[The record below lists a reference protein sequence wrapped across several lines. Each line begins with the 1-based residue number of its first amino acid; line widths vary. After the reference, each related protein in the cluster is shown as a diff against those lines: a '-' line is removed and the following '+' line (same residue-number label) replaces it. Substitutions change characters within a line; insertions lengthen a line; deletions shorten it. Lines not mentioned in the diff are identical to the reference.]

1 MEVELA
7 RSRSPRRLASLA
19 AALRALVR
27 GSELWVVVL
36 ATVVGVV
43 GGILVAGMSFLT
55 QFLHAHL
62 FGIDPGERLS
72 AAIHIDPLPAALVPI
87 AGGLLMGAI
96 TYAVRRRRRRA
107 AVDPIEANAMHG
119 GRMSMTDS
127 TIVTVQTVVSNGFG
141 ASVGL
146 EAGYT
151 QIAAAVASLLGRLFR
166 LRRNDMRLLV
176 GCGAAAGIAAAFDA
190 PLTGAF
196 YGFELIIGVYSIGN
210 VAPVMAA
217 AIVSTLVVNALGAP
231 NMPIAIG
238 EAVPMLTKQYA
249 LFVGLG
255 LVAGGL
261 GIVIMRLVTTVETLL
276 RMLPLPD
283 FLRPA
288 VGGAVIG
295 CMALL
300 TPQVL
305 SSGHGAL
312 HLDIGA
318 HLPLATIAALLV
330 LKVLASA
337 VSIGSGFRGGLFF
350 ASLFLGALLGELM
363 AGIGVMVSPAL
374 TINPTTAA
382 VVGMSALA
390 VAVVGGPLTM
400 TFLALESTNN
410 FVITGIVLAA
420 AVVSSMTVRETFGY
434 SFSTWRLHL
443 RGESI
448 RSAHDVG
455 WMRSLTAGR
464 MMRQDVRTVP
474 DDMPLAEFR
483 RQFPIGST
491 QRVIVTDA
499 SDRYAG
505 IIPVPDAY
513 AIDDAAA
520 AKATRVS
527 DLVQHRG
534 DTLLPAMNVKEA
546 IAMFDRTE
554 SEALAVV
561 DDLQNRRVLGLL
573 TEAHATRR
581 YAEELDKVRRG
592 LSGEL

>member
-1 MEVELA
+1 MDVEVL
-7 RSRSPRRLASLA
+7 RSRSPRSMASVA
-19 AALRALVR
+19 AVMRALVR

-36 ATVVGVV
+36 ATAVGVV
-43 GGILVAGMSFLT
+43 GGLLVAGMSFLT
-55 QFLHAHL
+55 QFMHAHL
-62 FGIDPGERLS
+62 FGIDPDERLS
-72 AAIHIDPLPAALVPI
+72 AVIHIDSLPAALVPI
-87 AGGLLMGAI
+87 AGGLIMGLT
-96 TYAVRRRRRRA
+96 TYLTRRYRRRT
-107 AVDPIEANAMHG
+107 AVDPITANAVHG

-127 TIVTVQTVVSNGFG
+127 TIVTAQTVISNGFG

-166 LRRNDMRLLV
+166 LRRNDMRVLV

-210 VAPVMAA
+210 VAPVMAS
-217 AIVSTLVVNALGAP
+217 AIVSTLVVRALGAP
-231 NMPIAIG
+231 NMPIAIA

-249 LFVGLG
+249 LFIGMG
-255 LVAGGL
+255 LVAGAL
-261 GIVIMRLVTTVETLL
+261 GIVIMRLVTTVETML
-276 RMLPLPD
+276 RLLPLPD
-283 FLRPA
+283 LLRPA
-288 VGGAVIG
+288 VGGAVVG
-295 CMALL
+295 GLALL

-312 HLDIGA
+312 HLDLGQ
-318 HLPLATIAALLV
+318 HLPLTGLAVLLM
-330 LKVLASA
+330 LKILASA

-350 ASLFLGALLGELM
+350 ASLFLGSLMGELM
-363 AGIGVMVSPAL
+363 AGVGALISPAIA
-374 TINPTTAA
+374 INPTTAA

-410 FVITGIVLAA
+410 FIITGIVLAA

-464 MMRQDVRTVP
+464 MMRQDVRTVR
-474 DDMPLAEFR
+474 DDMALAEFR

-491 QRVIVTDA
+491 QRVIVIDA
-499 SDRYAG
+499 ADRYAG
-505 IIPVPDAY
+505 IIPVPEAF
-513 AIDDAAA
+513 AAENGTA
-520 AKATRVS
+520 SRVS
-527 DLVQHRG
+527 DLVQHRS
-534 DTLLPAMNVKEA
+534 DMLLPAMNVKEA

-561 DDLQNRRVLGLL
+561 DDLQNRHVLGLL
-573 TEAHATRR
+573 SEAHATRR

-592 LSGEL
+592 LSGEV

>member
-1 MEVELA
+1 MDVEIL
-7 RSRSPRRLASLA
+7 RSRSPRSLASA
-19 AALRALVR
+19 AAVLRALVR

-36 ATVVGVV
+36 ATAVGVV
-43 GGILVAGMSFLT
+43 GGLLVAGMSFLT
-55 QFLHAHL
+55 QFMHAHL
-62 FGIDPGERLS
+62 FGIDPSERLS
-72 AAIHIDPLPAALVPI
+72 AVAHIDSLPAALVPI
-87 AGGLLMGAI
+87 AGGLIMGAI
-96 TYAVRRRRRRA
+96 TFLLRRYRRRT
-107 AVDPIEANAMHG
+107 AVDPITANAVHG
-119 GRMSMTDS
+119 GRMSMIDS
-127 TIVTVQTVVSNGFG
+127 TIVTVQTVISNGFG

-151 QIAAAVASLLGRLFR
+151 QIASAVASLLGRLFR

-196 YGFELIIGVYSIGN
+196 YGFELIIGVYSISN
-210 VAPVMAA
+210 VAPVMAS
-217 AIVSTLVVNALGAP
+217 AIVSTLVVGALGAP

-249 LFVGLG
+249 LFIGMG
-255 LVAGGL
+255 LVAGAV

-276 RMLPLPD
+276 RLLPLPD
-283 FLRPA
+283 LLRPA
-288 VGGAVIG
+288 VGGAAVG
-295 CMALL
+295 CLALL

-312 HLDIGA
+312 HLDLA
-318 HLPLATIAALLV
+318 QHLPLAAIAILLV
-330 LKVLASA
+330 LKILASA
-337 VSIGSGFRGGLFF
+337 ISIGSGFRGGLFF
-350 ASLFLGALLGELM
+350 ASLFLGSLLVELM
-363 AGIGVMVSPAL
+363 AGMGAMISPAL

-464 MMRQDVRTVP
+464 MMRQDVRTVR
-474 DDMPLAEFR
+474 DEMPLAEFR

-491 QRVIVTDA
+491 QRVIVLDA
-499 SDRYAG
+499 ADRYAG
-505 IIPVPDAY
+505 IISVPEAF
-513 AIDDAAA
+513 AAEDGA
-520 AKATRVS
+520 ASRVS

-534 DTLLPAMNVKEA
+534 DALLPAMNVKEA

-592 LSGEL
+592 LSGEV